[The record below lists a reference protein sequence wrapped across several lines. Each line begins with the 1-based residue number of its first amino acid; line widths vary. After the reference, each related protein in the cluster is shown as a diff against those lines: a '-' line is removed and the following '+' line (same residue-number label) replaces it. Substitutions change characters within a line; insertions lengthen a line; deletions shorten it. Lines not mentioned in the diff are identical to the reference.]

1 MAYTFK
7 SPTNSTRTSPAP
19 TRSRNNK
26 QKARRA
32 KAKAPSIKYSDKG
45 NQRANLPS
53 EVAKQYAQPANTRP
67 VVKTT
72 AVASNN
78 VKKASDRPSGTLRS
92 GLIPKNYNPSLVT
105 IGPISDK
112 ENQEI
117 DDRIAQK
124 KSLIKSPAPSIVSIN
139 KEKTDTKPSLLAIN
153 PKIKTTMGTVTD
165 GYGVNAPIANNQG
178 STMMASLSNEPTYK
192 AQPPKVPFAQF
203 KTSQDPKLLGEMG
216 IVEQPKKN
224 AQFKTSQ
231 DPKLLNEMG
240 ITKQARPQFGPL
252 EQGVIPLAG
261 TVAQAQAGQLEILKN
276 LQANPLVR
284 PGFNKDSY
292 DQEALVGKDSLIRGD
307 KYRNDEVSYNQ
318 AYWKAKREGGA
329 SQAEMAAEQKALG
342 SKKTYSGD
350 RVISEAD
357 QDRAKY
363 ALQSL
368 RRSGIDPTVTSETSG
383 FFDEM
388 NTTTSSYDI
397 GTGKPMT
404 TTRQQYSPIA
414 KTKWGNLRLGDD
426 VTKTFVNG
434 VAVYTQ
440 KNDDPATTSETG
452 SLNQRSQSSPDP
464 IAEMK
469 DIDNQIKTET
479 DPVILKALHKRRLM
493 LMRMNRTNTRF
504 AGLLGE
510 ADTKR
515 TNLMSIS

>member
-165 GYGVNAPIANNQG
+165 GYGVNAPIANNQE
-178 STMMASLSNEPTYK
+178 STMMASLSNKPTDK

-203 KTSQDPKLLGEMG
+203 KTSQDPKLLR
-216 IVEQPKKN
+216 
-224 AQFKTSQ
+224 
-231 DPKLLNEMG
+231 EMG

-464 IAEMK
+464 IKEMA
-469 DIDNQIKTET
+469 DIDSQIKTET
-479 DPVILKALHKRRLM
+479 DPAKLKALHKRRLM

>member
-1 MAYTFK
+1 MG
-7 SPTNSTRTSPAP
+7 SSSGSSSSGSNNSGGNNKTTKKKATPKATPVRA
-19 TRSRNNK
+19 RNNK
-26 QKARRA
+26 QKAK
-32 KAKAPSIKYSDKG
+32 KAKKIAAVVKSARDTRLSDVRI
-45 NQRANLPS
+45 QRANLPS

-67 VVKTT
+67 AT
-72 AVASNN
+72 
-78 VKKASDRPSGTLRS
+78 
-92 GLIPKNYNPSLVT
+92 
-105 IGPISDK
+105 
-112 ENQEI
+112 
-117 DDRIAQK
+117 
-124 KSLIKSPAPSIVSIN
+124 SIVSTAKTAAAPQAKIN
-139 KEKTDTKPSLLAIN
+139 SSPMQSISAVENAQIDAAKNGSVGPASTKNILGIN
-153 PKIKTTMGTVTD
+153 
-165 GYGVNAPIANNQG
+165 NIAQ
-178 STMMASLSNEPTYK
+178 S
-192 AQPPKVPFAQF
+192 

-261 TVAQAQAGQLEILKN
+261 TVAQAQAGQLEILQN

-284 PGFNKDSY
+284 PNFNKDSY

-318 AYWKAKREGGA
+318 AYYKARLAGGA
-329 SQAEMAAEQKALG
+329 TQAELAAEQKSIG
-342 SKKTYSGD
+342 SKKMYSGD

-363 ALQSL
+363 TLQSL
-368 RRSGIDPTVTSETSG
+368 SRSGIDPTVTSEKSG

-388 NTTTSSYDI
+388 TTTKSSYDI
-397 GTGKPMT
+397 GTGKSVTSTVQDYKPNILGV
-404 TTRQQYSPIA
+404 Q
-414 KTKWGNLRLGDD
+414 LGDNI
-426 VTKTFVNG
+426 TKTFVNG
-434 VAVYTQ
+434 VATYT
-440 KNDDPATTSETG
+440 KTGDGERTTSELG
-452 SLNQRSQSSPDP
+452 SLKQRSQSSPDP
-464 IAEMK
+464 IKEMQ

-479 DPVILKALHKRRLM
+479 NPAKLKALHKRRLM

-504 AGLLGE
+504 AGLLDE